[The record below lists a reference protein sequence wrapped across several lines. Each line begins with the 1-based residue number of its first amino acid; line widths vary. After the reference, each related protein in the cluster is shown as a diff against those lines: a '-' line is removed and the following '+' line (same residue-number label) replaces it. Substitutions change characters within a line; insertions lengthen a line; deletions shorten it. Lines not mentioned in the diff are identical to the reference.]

1 MLQNFSLTHGI
12 LLCPSLHC
20 VSTDL
25 IPGEQAVMPKLYLKE
40 ADNPSRTEVSVES
53 VEDLAVKD
61 FRETASEK
69 LDIPLDEL
77 CECCLG
83 VTGKCDLLH
92 HVCVFGSTC
101 RRANSVISHTPSPTC

>member
-25 IPGEQAVMPKLYLKE
+25 IPGEQAVMPKVYLKE

-77 CECCLG
+77 CECCLESLEN
-83 VTGKCDLLH
+83 VICYIMYVCLDLPAEGQI
-92 HVCVFGSTC
+92 VS
-101 RRANSVISHTPSPTC
+101 